1 MDINDLALFRHN
13 LHQLQD
19 ILFELTIRQDEIEL
33 HGLRPVLEELSIPET
48 LFDEVSANLVRLLR
62 SSEYI
67 DFRIAEELKQLV
79 TETKIQDAITEL
91 AIKLRVAKQR
101 RVRHG
106 VFYPIF
112 NSFRSIG
119 FVFFGKNP
127 SKIDELVAKT
137 LTGVSRLLP
146 TLEALETIELNRTAD
161 DDGVFKP
168 SGIDPRI
175 VVARIDAAIQAV
187 QEADNIDTVQRVALI
202 TYLETAKTETKKEA
216 PLWQK
221 IVGILVIT
229 ATILQGIAAAP
240 DAVKN
245 LHQALQYITGA
256 ASIPAPSPTL
266 MLREFHP
273 EPHHEVQ
280 PEKPPQPPDR
290 LTEV

>member
-1 MDINDLALFRHN
+1 VDVNDLAVFRHN
-13 LHQLQD
+13 LQQLQD

-33 HGLRPVLEELSIPET
+33 HGLRRVLEELPMRDP
-48 LFDEVSANLVRLLR
+48 LFDEVSADLVRLLR
-62 SSEYI
+62 NSEYI
-67 DFRIAEELKQLV
+67 DFRIAEELKQLL
-79 TETKIQDAITEL
+79 TEAKIQDAITEL
-91 AIKLRVAKQR
+91 AIKLRVAKQK
-101 RVRHG
+101 RVRRG

-112 NSFRSIG
+112 DSFRSLGLI
-119 FVFFGKNP
+119 FFGKNP
-127 SKIDELVAKT
+127 SQGDQLVAKT
-137 LTGVSRLLP
+137 LAGVSRLIPMLD
-146 TLEALETIELNRTAD
+146 ALETAD

-187 QEADNIDTVQRVALI
+187 QEADNIGTVQRVALI

-245 LHQALQYITGA
+245 LHEALQYITGA
-256 ASIPAPSPTL
+256 ATIPAPSPTL
-266 MLREFHP
+266 MLREFHL
-273 EPHHEVQ
+273 EPRHEVQ
-280 PEKPPQPPDR
+280 PEKPPQPRDR